1 MPRNYDKGCR
11 SKTYKIPNPTDLANA
26 INAIKGKRMTYR
38 EAQEVYGIQYSVIYR
53 HVKNKDIKKQG
64 GQTSLSLSEEKLLI
78 DNILL
83 CAEWGFPLD
92 RLDLRLLVKGYLDRR
107 GKKVKRF
114 GRSNMPGKEW
124 AHSFLTRHNDVL
136 AVRLCQNIKRFR
148 AAVSRET
155 INQYFDNLA
164 ISLEGIPLS
173 HIINY
178 DETNLTDDPG
188 RRKII
193 TKRGT
198 RYPERIINSTKSSIS
213 IMFAA
218 CADGTLLP
226 PYTVYK
232 SKHLHESWRIGGPKG
247 ARFNRSPSG
256 WFDSLCFDD
265 WVKSIALPYFSK
277 LSGPKVLIGDNLS
290 SHFSTDSIK
299 LCKENNIR
307 FVFLPNNSTH
317 LTQPLDV
324 AFFRP
329 LKIHWRN
336 ILEQWKKTEGKDECS
351 LPKDRFPR
359 LLKLLW
365 LKIQKNGSENIVAGF
380 NKCGIAPLN
389 RQRVLDML
397 PSDDI
402 DQTDPNIKAALST
415 SLKDFLKEMRPS
427 DQTKKRQTRKRLNV
441 QPGRSV
447 ETVSSEEEINELD
460 TSSTSDSSISSD
472 NIETN
477 VNQNSGSTEVYVFKN
492 EKVFKNVHPIQDNKE
507 VIEGDWYLV
516 GFNSTS
522 NKSSTSK
529 VNYTYFIGQIIKK
542 TNDGYL
548 GTFLR
553 KKNTRDFNG
562 YIYCFPNVK
571 DEFEFQF
578 EQIIGK
584 LDNPTPYNCGLLKFK
599 LDFKSL

>member
-11 SKTYKIPNPTDLANA
+11 SKTYKKTNPTDLANA
-26 INAIKGKRMTYR
+26 VNAIKRKRMTYR
-38 EAQEVYGIQYSVIYR
+38 EAQEVYGIHYSVIYR
-53 HVKNKDIKKQG
+53 HVKNKEIKKQG

-92 RLDLRLLVKGYLDRR
+92 RLDLRLLVKGYLNRR

-124 AHSFLTRHNDVL
+124 VNSFLTRHSDVL
-136 AVRLCQNIKRFR
+136 AVRLCQNIKRCR

-155 INQYFDNLA
+155 INQYFDNLT

-178 DETNLTDDPG
+178 DETNLTDDPA

-198 RYPERIINSTKSSIS
+198 RYPERIINSTKTSIS

-226 PYTVYK
+226 LYTVYK

-265 WVKSIALPYFSK
+265 WIKSIALPYFSK
-277 LSGPKVLIGDNLS
+277 LSGQKVLIGDNLS
-290 SHFSTDSIK
+290 SHLSTDSIK

-365 LKIQKNGSENIVAGF
+365 LKIQENGSENIVAGF

-397 PSDDI
+397 PSDDV
-402 DQTDPNIKAALST
+402 DKTDPNIEAALST
-415 SLKDFLKEMRPS
+415 ILKDFLKEMRPS

-447 ETVSSEEEINELD
+447 ETVSSEEEINELN
-460 TSSTSDSSISSD
+460 TSSTSDSNISSD

-477 VNQNSGSTEVYVFKN
+477 INQNNGSTEVYVVKN
-492 EKVFKNVHPIQDNKE
+492 EKVFKNVHPIQHNKD
-507 VIEGDWYLV
+507 VIEDDWYLV

-522 NKSSTSK
+522 NKPSTSK
-529 VNYTYFIGQIIKK
+529 VHYTYFIGQIIKK
-542 TNDGYL
+542 TNGGYL

-584 LDNPTPYNCGLLKFK
+584 LDSPTPYNRGLLKFK

>member
-11 SKTYKIPNPTDLANA
+11 SKTYKKPNPTDLANA
-26 INAIKGKRMTYR
+26 VNAIKRKRMTYR
-38 EAQEVYGIQYSVIYR
+38 EAQEVYGINYSVIYR
-53 HVKNKDIKKQG
+53 HVNNKDIKKQG

-124 AHSFLTRHNDVL
+124 VHSFLTRHNDVL
-136 AVRLCQNIKRFR
+136 AVRLCQNIKRCR

-265 WVKSIALPYFSK
+265 WIKSIALP
-277 LSGPKVLIGDNLS
+277 L
-290 SHFSTDSIK
+290 
-299 LCKENNIR
+299 
-307 FVFLPNNSTH
+307 
-317 LTQPLDV
+317 
-324 AFFRP
+324 
-329 LKIHWRN
+329 
-336 ILEQWKKTEGKDECS
+336 
-351 LPKDRFPR
+351 
-359 LLKLLW
+359 
-365 LKIQKNGSENIVAGF
+365 
-380 NKCGIAPLN
+380 
-389 RQRVLDML
+389 
-397 PSDDI
+397 
-402 DQTDPNIKAALST
+402 
-415 SLKDFLKEMRPS
+415 
-427 DQTKKRQTRKRLNV
+427 
-441 QPGRSV
+441 
-447 ETVSSEEEINELD
+447 
-460 TSSTSDSSISSD
+460 
-472 NIETN
+472 
-477 VNQNSGSTEVYVFKN
+477 
-492 EKVFKNVHPIQDNKE
+492 
-507 VIEGDWYLV
+507 
-516 GFNSTS
+516 
-522 NKSSTSK
+522 
-529 VNYTYFIGQIIKK
+529 VNY
-542 TNDGYL
+542 
-548 GTFLR
+548 
-553 KKNTRDFNG
+553 
-562 YIYCFPNVK
+562 
-571 DEFEFQF
+571 
-578 EQIIGK
+578 
-584 LDNPTPYNCGLLKFK
+584 LDQKF
-599 LDFKSL
+599 

>member
-11 SKTYKIPNPTDLANA
+11 SKTYKKPNPTDLANA
-26 INAIKGKRMTYR
+26 VNAIKRKRMTYR
-38 EAQEVYGIQYSVIYR
+38 EAQEVYGIHYSVIYR
-53 HVKNKDIKKQG
+53 HVKNEDIKKQG
-64 GQTSLSLSEEKLLI
+64 GQTSLSLSEEKLII

-124 AHSFLTRHNDVL
+124 AHSFLTRHSDVL
-136 AVRLCQNIKRFR
+136 AVRLCQNIKRCR

-198 RYPERIINSTKSSIS
+198 RYPERIINSTKTSIS

-232 SKHLHESWRIGGPKG
+232 SKHLHDSWRIGGPKG

-256 WFDSLCFDD
+256 WFDSMCFDD
-265 WVKSIALPYFSK
+265 WIKSIALPYFSK

-290 SHFSTDSIK
+290 SHLSTDSIK
-299 LCKENNIR
+299 LCKKNNIR

-336 ILEQWKKTEGKDECS
+336 ILEQWKKQKERMNAHS
-351 LPKDRFPR
+351 Q
-359 LLKLLW
+359 
-365 LKIQKNGSENIVAGF
+365 KI
-380 NKCGIAPLN
+380 
-389 RQRVLDML
+389 
-397 PSDDI
+397 
-402 DQTDPNIKAALST
+402 
-415 SLKDFLKEMRPS
+415 DFL
-427 DQTKKRQTRKRLNV
+427 DCLN
-441 QPGRSV
+441 
-447 ETVSSEEEINELD
+447 
-460 TSSTSDSSISSD
+460 
-472 NIETN
+472 
-477 VNQNSGSTEVYVFKN
+477 
-492 EKVFKNVHPIQDNKE
+492 
-507 VIEGDWYLV
+507 
-516 GFNSTS
+516 
-522 NKSSTSK
+522 
-529 VNYTYFIGQIIKK
+529 
-542 TNDGYL
+542 
-548 GTFLR
+548 
-553 KKNTRDFNG
+553 
-562 YIYCFPNVK
+562 YC
-571 DEFEFQF
+571 
-578 EQIIGK
+578 G
-584 LDNPTPYNCGLLKFK
+584 
-599 LDFKSL
+599 

>member
-1 MPRNYDKGCR
+1 M
-11 SKTYKIPNPTDLANA
+11 
-26 INAIKGKRMTYR
+26 
-38 EAQEVYGIQYSVIYR
+38 
-53 HVKNKDIKKQG
+53 
-64 GQTSLSLSEEKLLI
+64 
-78 DNILL
+78 L

-107 GKKVKRF
+107 GKKIKRF
-114 GRSNMPGKEW
+114 GTSNMPGKEW
-124 AHSFLTRHNDVL
+124 AHSFLTRHKDVL
-136 AVRLCQNIKRFR
+136 AVRMCQNIKRCR
-148 AAVSRET
+148 AAVSKET
-155 INQYFDNLA
+155 INQYFDNLT
-164 ISLEGIPLS
+164 SLEGIPLS
-173 HIINY
+173 HIVNY

-193 TKRGT
+193 TKRGV
-198 RYPERIINSTKSSIS
+198 RYPERIINSTKTSIS

-247 ARFNRSPSG
+247 ARFNRSSSG

-265 WVKSIALPYFSK
+265 WIKSIALPYFNK

-290 SHFSTDSIK
+290 SHLSTESIK
-299 LCKENNIR
+299 LCKENNVR
-307 FVFLPNNSTH
+307 FVFLPSNSTH

-329 LKIHWRN
+329 LKIHWKN
-336 ILEQWKKTEGKDECS
+336 IFEQWKKTEGKNECA

-365 LKIQKNGSENIVAGF
+365 LKIQENGSENVVADF

-397 PSDDI
+397 PTENI
-402 DQTDPNIKAALST
+402 VNQTDPNIETSLST
-415 SLKDFLKEMRPS
+415 SLQDFLKDMRPS
-427 DQTKKRQTRKRLNV
+427 DQNTKRKMRKKINV
-441 QPGRSV
+441 QPGKSV
-447 ETVSSEEEINELD
+447 ETISSEDEINELD
-460 TSSTSDSSISSD
+460 TSSSISDSNISSD
-472 NIETN
+472 DIVSDY
-477 VNQNSGSTEVYVFKN
+477 VNEQKNGSTEVEVVKN
-492 EKVFKNVHPIQDNKE
+492 EKVFKNVHPIQYKKD
-507 VIEGDWYLV
+507 VIEDDWYLV
-516 GFNSTS
+516 SFNSTS
-522 NKSSTSK
+522 NKPSTSK
-529 VNYTYFIGQIIKK
+529 VHYTYFIGQIIKK

-553 KKNTRDFNG
+553 KKITRDFNG
-562 YIYCFPNVK
+562 YIYCFPNIK

-584 LDNPTPYNCGLLKFK
+584 LDKPTPYNRGLLQFK
-599 LDFKSL
+599 LDFRTL